1 MQMGWAGYVQA
12 GARKVSMAK
21 IDRLKCIVRN
31 AKRGQVTGYRG
42 GQAVEIWPRI
52 N

>member
-1 MQMGWAGYVQA
+1 MRRVEYVQA
-12 GARKVSMAK
+12 GAREVSMPK

-31 AKRGQVTGYRG
+31 AKSGKVTDGQVRESW
-42 GQAVEIWPRI
+42 QRI